1 MTTVLDIPA
10 YESGMIRVFALE
22 VAPEDAAH
30 WMDAEEGTAHPLA
43 EALGADPFDARFAE
57 ILRLSDI
64 AEMGLPAYLAEGY
77 GVPREEIAPFA
88 DRLQGLSG
96 HAAVVMSRA
105 FGGEP
110 QKVTVRAP
118 LRLVG
123 SFREAG
129 GETPLT
135 DVSAET
141 ARGRAPAGEAAPPSG
156 EAAPGGRRGVLLTLI
171 ALAVLALL
179 VVAAVAGAPR

>member
-1 MTTVLDIPA
+1 MTTVLEIPA
-10 YESGMIRVFALE
+10 YESGVIRVFALD
-22 VAPEDAAH
+22 VAPEDAAR

-57 ILRLSDI
+57 VLRLSDI
-64 AEMGLPAYLAEGY
+64 SEMGLPAYLAEGY
-77 GVPREEIAPFA
+77 GVPQDELAPFA

-129 GETPLT
+129 AETPLT

-141 ARGRAPAGEAAPPSG
+141 ARGRAPAGEAAPPAS
-156 EAAPGGRRGVLLTLI
+156 EAPGGRRGVLLTLI